1 MKILVSGST
10 GFVGSALLPFLRAAG
25 HEVVRLTRAAGGGT
39 AAGEASVSWD
49 PDGGRL
55 EPPAIDGFDAA
66 VHLAGESVAA
76 GRWNAAKKTRIRD
89 SRINGTRLL
98 AESLAR
104 ASRPPRVLA
113 CASAIGF
120 YGHRGDEILNEES
133 APGSD
138 FLASTCR
145 EWEAAAAPA
154 SRRGIRVVN
163 LRFGFVLGKTGGGL
177 RRMLPPFRF
186 GLGGPLGDGR
196 QYLSW
201 VSIDD
206 VLAAAL
212 HILHNES
219 LRGPVNVV
227 APNPVTNAGF
237 TRILAAS
244 LSRPAFLPM
253 PAFAARLA
261 FGEMADALL
270 LASQRVEPARLL
282 ASGYRFRHPDLA
294 PALRDI
300 LSRPGP

>member
-25 HEVVRLTRAAGGGT
+25 HEVVRLTRAGPGGT

-55 EPPAIDGFDAA
+55 DAAAVAGFDAA
-66 VHLAGESVAA
+66 VHLAGESIAA
-76 GRWNAAKKTRIRD
+76 GRWNAAKKGRIRD
-89 SRINGTRLL
+89 SRVKGTRLL
-98 AESLAR
+98 AETLAR
-104 ASRPPRVLA
+104 ASHPPRVLA

-120 YGHRGDEILNEES
+120 YGDRGDAPLNEDS
-133 APGSD
+133 RPGTD
-138 FLASTCR
+138 FLATTCR
-145 EWEAAAAPA
+145 EWEAAADPA
-154 SRRGIRVVN
+154 ARHGIRVVH
-163 LRFGFVLGKTGGGL
+163 LRFGFILGKTGGGL
-177 RRMLPPFRF
+177 RKMLPPFRL

-212 HILHNES
+212 HALHQDG

-227 APNPVTNAGF
+227 APNPVTNAEF
-237 TRILAAS
+237 TRILAAA
-244 LSRPAFLPM
+244 LSRPAFFPM

-282 ASGYRFRHPDLA
+282 ATGYRFRHPDLA